1 MAARVGLEC
10 DLGLVVRCTC
20 VEQFFSC
27 PFKPITKDIAVK
39 MAMRS
44 NVLSMYRRML
54 RVASRLGDKDRT
66 KAERKIRDG
75 FRRWS
80 GVREADT

>member
-1 MAARVGLEC
+1 MGLEC
-10 DLGLVVRCTC
+10 GPPGLGLVVHCNC
-20 VEQFFSC
+20 IVQFFSC
-27 PFKPITKDIAVK
+27 PSTPIAKDVAVK

-54 RVASRLGDKDRT
+54 RVASRLGDTDRT